1 MTQILAVRS
10 AFPAYRYPQADITRA
25 VASLA
30 GIGPAGAG
38 GPGVSGGAGDS
49 GSAAGP
55 GIVGDAAG
63 PAGVGDAADPGD
75 VGGTGDAVGL
85 GGASGSAR
93 TQRALLERLHANAG
107 VDTRHTVFPL
117 AEYGALGAT
126 PNDRY
131 VEEATA
137 LGERAL
143 RAALAESGLA
153 PADLDLLI
161 VTSVTGVAVPSI
173 DALLMPRLGLRAD
186 MKRLPVFGL
195 GCVAGAAGLARLHDY
210 LLGWPGCAAALLAV
224 EVCSLSLPLASVT
237 TADLVA
243 GALFG
248 DGAVALVATG
258 TQAPRR
264 PRHPSSRQD
273 RVSQTPQ
280 AAARPTR
287 LPRVIATRSEVYPDS
302 EDALG
307 WRLGADGFR
316 IVLTAELAEVV
327 ERRLGGSVT
336 GFLAEHGLTIDDIA
350 AWICHPG
357 GPKVLDAAQRALKL
371 PTATLASSR
380 QSLAQAGNMSSAS
393 VLHILELTVADDA
406 PAVGSFGM
414 MIGLGPGV
422 SVELI
427 LLRW

>member
-1 MTQILAVRS
+1 MTQIVAVRS
-10 AFPAYRYPQADITRA
+10 AFPAYRYPQADITEA

-30 GIGPAGAG
+30 GISTAGAG
-38 GPGVSGGAGDS
+38 GAGGAGASDPAGAAES
-49 GSAAGP
+49 AGAAGR
-55 GIVGDAAG
+55 
-63 PAGVGDAADPGD
+63 
-75 VGGTGDAVGL
+75 
-85 GGASGSAR
+85 SAR
-93 TQRALLERLHANAG
+93 TQRTLLERLHANAG
-107 VDTRHTVFPL
+107 VETRHSVFPL
-117 AEYGALGAT
+117 ADYGALGSA

-131 VEEATA
+131 IEEATA

-173 DALLMPRLGLRAD
+173 DARLMPRLGLRAD
-186 MKRLPVFGL
+186 VKRLPVFGL

-210 LLGWPGCAAALLAV
+210 LLGWPGHAAALLAV
-224 EVCSLSLPLASVT
+224 ELCSLSLPRTSVT

-243 GALFG
+243 SALFG

-258 TQAPRR
+258 TQRPRR
-264 PRHPSSRQD
+264 PRRRSSRPTRLTQPSSAPQSSSA
-273 RVSQTPQ
+273 SQPFPAPHSPVPPQ
-280 AAARPTR
+280 SPR

-336 GFLAEHGLTIDDIA
+336 GFLAEHSLTIDDIA
-350 AWICHPG
+350 TWICHPG

-371 PTATLASSR
+371 PAAALASSR
-380 QSLAQAGNMSSAS
+380 RSLAQAGNMSSAS

-406 PAVGSFGM
+406 PATGSFGM

-422 SVELI
+422 SAELI